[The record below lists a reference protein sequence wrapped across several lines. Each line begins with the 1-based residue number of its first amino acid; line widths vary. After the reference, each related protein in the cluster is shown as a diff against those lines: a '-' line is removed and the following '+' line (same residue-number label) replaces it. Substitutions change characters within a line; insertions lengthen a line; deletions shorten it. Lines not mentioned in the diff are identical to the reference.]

1 MMTDKIKPHSENP
14 EIPSKN
20 RRKEIATFFEPI
32 LNELFGR
39 ECQKCSE
46 QKNDR

>member
-1 MMTDKIKPHSENP
+1 MTDKIKPHSENP

-39 ECQKCSE
+39 ESQKCSE
-46 QKNDR
+46 VKNDR

>member
-1 MMTDKIKPHSENP
+1 MTDKIKPHSENS

-39 ECQKCSE
+39 ECQKYSE
-46 QKNDR
+46 VKHDS